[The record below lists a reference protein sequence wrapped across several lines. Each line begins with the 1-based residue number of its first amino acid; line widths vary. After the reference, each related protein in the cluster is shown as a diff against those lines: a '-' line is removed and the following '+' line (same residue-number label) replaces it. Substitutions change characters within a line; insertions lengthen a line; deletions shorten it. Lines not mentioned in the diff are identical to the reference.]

1 MNEKTRKLIVFLSLP
16 IAIAWGAWNFI
27 GKPGQE
33 PIPADPAASPAVA
46 QSAILPADTMQA
58 ELTVESPWGKDPFS
72 KQEKRVTGMT
82 TEALTYWNLSGVVY
96 SKTDPLAIINNKF
109 VRVGDQIDGATVTT
123 INKSDV
129 VIDYKGKAMTLYVSN
144 G

>member
-33 PIPADPAASPAVA
+33 SPVTDQSTIQPLTGSAVVP
-46 QSAILPADTMQA
+46 SDTMQA
-58 ELTVESPWGKDPFS
+58 ELTAESPWGKDPFS
-72 KQEKRVTGMT
+72 KNEKRVDGIST
-82 TEALTYWNLSGVVY
+82 AAPVYWSLSGVVY

-129 VIDYKGKAMTLYVSN
+129 IIDYKGKAMTLYISN